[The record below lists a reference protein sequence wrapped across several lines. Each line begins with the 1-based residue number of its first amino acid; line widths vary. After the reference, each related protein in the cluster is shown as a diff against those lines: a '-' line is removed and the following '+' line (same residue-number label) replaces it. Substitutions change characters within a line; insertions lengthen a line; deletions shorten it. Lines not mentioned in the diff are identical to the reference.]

1 MSNEQ
6 AVQKMT
12 DIMAKFVAY
21 TGKVLPDDVREK
33 LASCGRRKPVNWQKP
48 FMMRCLRIRSW
59 QRN

>member
-21 TGKVLPDDVREK
+21 TGKVLPDDVR
-33 LASCGRRKPVNWQKP
+33 RKISPAAGEGNQ
-48 FMMRCLRIRSW
+48 
-59 QRN
+59 